1 MKCSSPYDTPTARC
15 ARCDRMYLR
24 HIEEG
29 EDVRPMHPGQGSLV
43 ACVVQYIVDKLSVRI
58 RFNAIFERE
67 KRERGRRKEGS
78 RDEAREERKRRK
90 GKKILGG

>member
-1 MKCSSPYDTPTARC
+1 
-15 ARCDRMYLR
+15 MYLR

-43 ACVVQYIVDKLSVRI
+43 ACVVQYIVDKLPVRI

-67 KRERGRRKEGS
+67 KRERGRGK
-78 RDEAREERKRRK
+78 EERGKGELEMMQEKRGRGEK
-90 GKKILGG
+90 EKRY